1 MLTRFRPSQRR
12 DERQPG
18 ELHAL
23 GVLLPIRFRPVK
35 VLPGRHPLG
44 RAGEGM
50 RVLRTRPYV
59 PGEDNPRDI
68 DRFSPPTERMVM
80 EWEDE
85 AQASIMLLAD
95 VSASMSPPLKSSLR
109 DACLLQLTYSLWR
122 AGDRVGTILFDRA
135 LHEPIAAPNLR
146 TQVRRLTG
154 ALARTCPQ
162 EHTDISGALRAYLEV
177 SHRRRAD
184 LLFLIS
190 DFLPPGESHAAPAIE
205 WQRLPV
211 ALRHNI
217 VPIVVSFAIPASIAG
232 MVKFWDPERR
242 QRRLVWLSARRIRHI
257 NARERERVAAVT
269 ASFRAA
275 GVDYMVLTQARDIYP
290 GLARLARVRRLR
302 KH

>member
-1 MLTRFRPSQRR
+1 MLTRFRPDRPPG
-12 DERQPG
+12 ERQSS

-44 RAGEGM
+44 RTGEGM

-68 DRFSPPTERMVM
+68 DRFSPPDARRVM

-95 VSASMSPPLKSSLR
+95 VSGSMSPPLKAGLR

-135 LHEPIAAPNLR
+135 LGKPIAAPNLR
-146 TQVRRLTG
+146 TQVRYLTA
-154 ALARTCPQ
+154 ALAQACPQ
-162 EHTDISGALRAYLEV
+162 EHTDVSGVLHSYMELDR
-177 SHRRRAD
+177 RRRAD
-184 LLFLIS
+184 LVFLIS
-190 DFLPPGESHAAPAIE
+190 DFLPPGESHAAPGIQ
-205 WQRLPV
+205 WRKLPV

-217 VPIVVSFAIPASIAG
+217 VPVVVSFAIQASVAG

-242 QRRLVWLSARRIRHI
+242 QRRLVWLSARRIRYI
-257 NARERERVAAVT
+257 NARERERVAGVT

-275 GVDYMVLTQARDIYP
+275 GVDYMVLTGHRDIYP
-290 GLARLARVRRLR
+290 ELTRLARVRRLR